1 MSTQAEPNVKETELR
16 PEVFDEYDAFLK
28 QAIRDYYDRGWK
40 SRRGNFI
47 ALVIASGQ
55 MGSMAADSIRD
66 GSGFKKAALG
76 AAGVVALRL
85 GLRYALSGP
94 LGVILTGAAAVSAV
108 GYLVKH
114 QKEITGKV
122 GAYRKLI
129 AGTRERFE
137 ETQGRLSRR
146 PLRRRQPQPDGRRA
160 LEAVPGRDRRRRVIG
175 GGRAWPPEGGPARA
189 ASAT

>member
-1 MSTQAEPNVKETELR
+1 MASEARDQHKESEPR
-16 PEVFDEYDAFLK
+16 PEVFDDYDAFLK

-55 MGSMAADSIRD
+55 VGSMAADSIRD
-66 GSGFKKAALG
+66 GSGLKKAAFG

-94 LGVILTGAAAVSAV
+94 LGIILTGAAAVSTV

-114 QKEITGKV
+114 QKEITTKV
-122 GAYRKLI
+122 GGYRKLI
-129 AGTRERFE
+129 ASTRTRF
-137 ETQGRLSRR
+137 
-146 PLRRRQPQPDGRRA
+146 
-160 LEAVPGRDRRRRVIG
+160 
-175 GGRAWPPEGGPARA
+175 
-189 ASAT
+189 